1 MPFAHVTTNA
11 SVDAK
16 AVAAGLSTLLAGAL
30 GKPEGY
36 VMCLVT
42 PDAALVFGGSGDPAA
57 YVELK
62 SIGLAESGLKDLS
75 ATLCAFLEAECGV
88 SPARTYIEFT
98 DLKRSWFGWN
108 ASTF

>member
-1 MPFAHVTTNA
+1 MRTSPTNA

-16 AVAAGLSTLLAGAL
+16 AVAAGLSNLLAGAL

-42 PDAALVFGGSGDPAA
+42 PDAALVFGGSEEPAA

-62 SIGLAESGLKDLS
+62 SIGLSEAALKDLS
-75 ATLCAFLEAECGV
+75 AQVCAYLQAGCDVPAE
-88 SPARTYIEFT
+88 RTYIEFK
-98 DLKRSWFGWN
+98 DLERSWFGWN
-108 ASTF
+108 SGTF